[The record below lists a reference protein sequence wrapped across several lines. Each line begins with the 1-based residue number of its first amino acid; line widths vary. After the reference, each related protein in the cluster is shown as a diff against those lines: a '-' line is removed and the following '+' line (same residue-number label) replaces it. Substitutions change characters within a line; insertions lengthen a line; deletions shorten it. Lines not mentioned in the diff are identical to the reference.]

1 MLKASTPENEARRLA
16 RLALLGVLDTP
27 PEAIYD
33 RLAQTAATI
42 CQAPVALVTFID
54 ADRQWFK
61 ANIGLKGTS
70 QTSRDLAFGAHTILG
85 TELVEVGDA
94 QTDARFSGNPL
105 VLGNAAIRFY
115 AGVPLTMQ
123 GGERVGTLCVLDRI
137 PRQLTEP
144 QKAAMSELA
153 QSIVQALLEREARH
167 QLARQLATN
176 EENHRLAIEYQTEL
190 ISLATLDGKLVFVN
204 EAYATY
210 FGCQSADMVGKSLF
224 DYIHA
229 EDREHVRQHLTWDRQ
244 EVVLTNGMNRMML
257 PDGSARWVAWTNRRL
272 PARDGRSPLIHSVGR
287 DITAQRMAEDALRNS
302 EHRYRQLYESTPA
315 MLHSIDHTGNLL
327 SVSDAWLAKMEY
339 SRDEVVGKPSVSFLT
354 SESRQRAIDHVLPA
368 FFRNGRCQDV
378 PYEYVTKSGKC
389 INTLLS
395 AVMEYDEDGRPKRS
409 LAVLQDVSDQ
419 HAAEAQ
425 LRQSAHLLQMVM
437 DNIPARISYWS
448 HDYRNIF
455 ANTAFQRA
463 FKCEGVDLAGRY
475 TWEIMG
481 DSWWQKIKHAV
492 DMALTGQEQWL
503 EVSSVDTSGARTD
516 TELRFAPDLFEGRVL
531 GVFVIALDVTTKR
544 LAEELRHEQLARMQ
558 LERDAQELHRLLKE
572 RNEMLDVLAH
582 EVRQPINNASA
593 ALQWAHRA
601 LLSSGANEGLEPIG
615 KAQAVLY
622 SVQNSVNNIL
632 AVVTQL
638 SHQAKPMAADF
649 DLDMLL
655 SISVADMPTTEQW
668 RVEIIKKT
676 HIKTVHT
683 DASLFRLA
691 LRNLLK
697 NALDFSPVDACVRL
711 EVRDADQEFD
721 LIVDVVDQGAGIDP
735 DVLPRLFERH
745 VHGYRLGRVSH
756 GLGLYI
762 VRQAMAVLQGSVEMV
777 ETGQSGTRMRLYLR
791 DRDV

>member
-1 MLKASTPENEARRLA
+1 MLKASTPEDEAMRLA

-61 ANIGLKGTS
+61 ANIGLTGTS

-85 TELVEVGDA
+85 TELMEVGDA
-94 QTDARFSGNPL
+94 HTDTRFSGNPL
-105 VLGNAAIRFY
+105 VLGDAAIRFY
-115 AGVPLTMQ
+115 AGVPLTMP

-137 PRQLTEP
+137 PRKLTEP
-144 QKAAMSELA
+144 QKAALSELA

-167 QLARQLATN
+167 QLARKLVTN

-210 FGCQSADMVGKSLF
+210 FGCQSADMIGKSLF

-229 EDREHVRQHLTWDRQ
+229 EDRERVRQHLTWDRQ

-287 DITAQRMAEDALRNS
+287 DVTAQRMAEDALRDS

-354 SESRQRAIDHVLPA
+354 PESRQRAINHVLPA

-425 LRQSAHLLQMVM
+425 LRQSAHLLQVVM

-448 HDYRNIF
+448 RDYRHIF

-463 FKCEGVDLAGRY
+463 FKCEGVDLADRY

-481 DSWWQKIKHAV
+481 DSWWHKIKHVV
-492 DMALTGQEQWL
+492 DTALTGQEQWL
-503 EVSSVDTSGARTD
+503 EVSSVDASGARVD

-531 GVFVIALDVTTKR
+531 GVFVIALDVTAKR
-544 LAEELRHEQLARMQ
+544 LAEELRHEQLARLQ

-638 SHQAKPMAADF
+638 SHQAEPMAADF

-668 RVEIIKKT
+668 RVEIVKET

-697 NALDFSPVDACVRL
+697 NALDFSPIDACVRL
-711 EVRDADQEFD
+711 EVRDADHEFD
-721 LIVDVVDQGAGIDP
+721 LIVDVVDQGDGIDA

-777 ETGQSGTRMRLYLR
+777 ETGPSGTRMRLYLR
-791 DRDV
+791 DHDV